1 MKYALTALF
10 FFVIGVVVDGTPLD
24 AISKSESH
32 PEGPGGAY
40 LIGAATITDFERL
53 PEYRAIAEP
62 LAEKGGYVV
71 IASGV
76 TGGNGAEL
84 LEGDWPA
91 EGLLFIERYDSMKE
105 LLDFANSAEFAE
117 AKKLR
122 DQVADVH
129 FMLALESGERG
140 TTAD

>member
-1 MKYALTALF
+1 MKYALTALIF
-10 FFVIGVVVDGTPLD
+10 FAVGVVIDGTPLD
-24 AISKSESH
+24 LWTKSESH
-32 PEGPGGAY
+32 AEENDGAY

-62 LAEKGGYVV
+62 LAEEGGYIV

-76 TGGNGAEL
+76 AGGEGAVL
-84 LEGDWPA
+84 LEGDWPTK
-91 EGLLFIERYDSMKE
+91 GLLFIERYDSMKE

-129 FMLALESGERG
+129 FMLALKGGERG

>member
-1 MKYALTALF
+1 MF
-10 FFVIGVVVDGTPLD
+10 N
-24 AISKSESH
+24 KSETYG
-32 PEGPGGAY
+32 EENDGAY
-40 LIGAATITDFERL
+40 LIGAATITDFDRL

-62 LAEKGGYVV
+62 LAEEGGYVI

-76 TGGNGAEL
+76 AGGEGAVL
-84 LEGDWPA
+84 LEGDWPT
-91 EGLLFIERYDSMKE
+91 EGLLFIERYDSMEE
-105 LLDFANSAEFAE
+105 LLDFANSEEFTE

-129 FMLALESGERG
+129 FMLALKGGERG